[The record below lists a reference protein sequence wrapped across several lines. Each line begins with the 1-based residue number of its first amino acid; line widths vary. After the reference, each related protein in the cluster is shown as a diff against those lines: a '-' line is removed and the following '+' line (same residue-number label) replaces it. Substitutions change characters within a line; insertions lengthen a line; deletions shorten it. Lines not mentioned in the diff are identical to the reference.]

1 MAIQIDTPTV
11 HRSIAQA
18 LRGVTPEATIYDNP
32 NQQATRLPAWFIV
45 HREPVRIE
53 REISRWV
60 LVYALDLVYM
70 LDFNITGLYDKYS
83 AIADAL
89 DLALVYLEIYG
100 SGGAK
105 THVYERNWQL
115 DMSGLK
121 YSIELR
127 FRVAPNTKLE
137 EYMQVIEDL
146 QVFLKDSGMLPKD
159 MAKIEYI
166 NIEHPE
172 FAVTLPKTSKHEK
185 GSKITLPYVFGK
197 FPREEKTWFPK
208 RWDIGDFGSEYT
220 LVKDT
225 IAELEWEFTVGV
237 DYPQGQF
244 ISGEMQYSDKYVVLD
259 CVETVEID
267 HGEIMTLSGYDIYC
281 SSFDFVPDEGLD
293 LTLSCSS
300 QPMSVYDASEV

>member
-1 MAIQIDTPTV
+1 
-11 HRSIAQA
+11 
-18 LRGVTPEATIYDNP
+18 
-32 NQQATRLPAWFIV
+32 
-45 HREPVRIE
+45 
-53 REISRWV
+53 
-60 LVYALDLVYM
+60 M

-83 AIADAL
+83 AISDAL

-159 MAKIEYI
+159 MAKIEYV

-225 IAELEWEFTVGV
+225 IAELEWGFTVGV

-259 CVETVEID
+259 CVETVELD

>member
-100 SGGAK
+100 SSGAK
-105 THVYERNWQL
+105 AHVYNRSWQL

-159 MAKIEYI
+159 MAKIEYV

-172 FAVTLPKTSKHEK
+172 FAITLPKTTKHEK
-185 GSKITLPYVFGK
+185 GSKIDLPYVFGK
-197 FPREEKTWFPK
+197 FHREEKTWFPK

-225 IAELEWEFTVGV
+225 IAALEWGFTVGV

-244 ISGEMQYSDKYVVLD
+244 ISGEMQYSDKYAVLD
-259 CVETVEID
+259 CVEIVELD
-267 HGEIMTLSGYDIYC
+267 KGEIMTLSGYDIYC
-281 SSFDFVPDEGLD
+281 SSFDSVPDEGLD
-293 LTLSCSS
+293 LTLSCGS
-300 QPMSVYDASEV
+300 QSMSVYDASEV

>member
-105 THVYERNWQL
+105 THVYERSWQL

-121 YSIELR
+121 YSLELR
-127 FRVAPNTKLE
+127 FRVAPNTKLK

-146 QVFLKDSGMLPKD
+146 QVFLKDSGILPKD
-159 MAKIEYI
+159 MAKIEYV

-172 FAVTLPKTSKHEK
+172 FSVTLPKTSKHEK
-185 GSKITLPYVFGK
+185 GSKIALPYVFGK

-225 IAELEWEFTVGV
+225 IAALEWGFTVGV
-237 DYPQGQF
+237 DYPQG
-244 ISGEMQYSDKYVVLD
+244 
-259 CVETVEID
+259 
-267 HGEIMTLSGYDIYC
+267 
-281 SSFDFVPDEGLD
+281 
-293 LTLSCSS
+293 
-300 QPMSVYDASEV
+300 